1 MKKQKSDAENAML
14 AARDVGEIITRIEKD
29 VAKQG
34 AFTGNAADTVL
45 AITGMT
51 GFIDSFVSR
60 NQTKRRQ
67 TLFRQQYQDTED
79 AIGQINK

>member
-1 MKKQKSDAENAML
+1 ML
-14 AARDVGEIITRIEKD
+14 SAREVGTIITQIVKD
-29 VAKQG
+29 IVTQG

-60 NQTKRRQ
+60 KKQKEGK
-67 TLFRQQYQDTED
+67 LFDRQYQDTEN
-79 AIGQINK
+79 AIKKLTNLYKRAQDFEPA